1 MKGVLLGTDF
11 LQQGDNVKIL
21 ETNTNI
27 GIFNEGAELLNLTPL
42 FDMLVANSIT
52 DFHFIYTEETSF
64 IPTGDLTHRLAELLE
79 EKCIENNITYT
90 AHTVAK
96 NSITVPAIDDADNKF
111 ILRQSYD
118 TSALIDSTYCADK
131 LEFGKLMSGS
141 SYSIPTYFSSSDDV
155 GMMDDLSSVD
165 YTSTNPNLIEKSRYA
180 VYDRNNF
187 PKISKLTDSTQL
199 DSYKTSLDSNNL
211 IQEFIYDDAN
221 IIDNYYSV
229 LRSLDIIYGTSLD
242 TIHLGGYAH
251 SAMVDMDWTEDD
263 YEGTQLL
270 DKPRNKYL
278 NKGAA
283 HVNLNIYHTDEESKI
298 YMFNGTTSS
307 VEEIQVGDVIKT
319 VTFDYTYPDSDSLE
333 NDASSLKTH
342 YISGSTL
349 EDTLTWVSSSLI
361 SSGSQTTSALM
372 LEFVL
377 ADGTTWFDSPR
388 ASYVIEASGSELK
401 HFEFCDF
408 IIPGDKI
415 LKINP
420 ETSEISTSHIDEI
433 NIVWQENISIYNL
446 DFEPYD
452 YFLVDVG
459 YQNEYAI
466 MHNACNYCGDY
477 FYPCGNYWCDSYCYY
492 CSAGGGGL
500 K

>member
-11 LQQGDNVKIL
+11 LQQGDSVKIL

-27 GIFNEGAELLNLTPL
+27 GIFNDGAELLNLTPL

-52 DFHFIYTEETSF
+52 DFHFIYTEETSY
-64 IPTGDLTHRLAELLE
+64 IPTGDLAHRFSELLQ
-79 EKCIENNITYT
+79 EKCVENNITYT
-90 AHTVAK
+90 THTVAK
-96 NSITVPAIDDADNKF
+96 NSITVPEINDANNNF

-141 SYSIPTYFSSSDDV
+141 QYSIPTYFSSSDEV
-155 GMMDDLSSVD
+155 GMMDELSSVD
-165 YTSTNPNLIEKSRYA
+165 YTSTKPNLIEKSRYA
-180 VYDRNNF
+180 VYDKNNF

-211 IQEFIYDDAN
+211 IQEFIYDESN
-221 IIDNYYSV
+221 LVDNYYSV
-229 LRSLDIIYGTSLD
+229 IRSLDIIYGTSLD

-251 SAMVDMDWTEDD
+251 SAMVDMDWTDDD
-263 YEGTQLL
+263 YDGTQLL

-278 NKGAA
+278 NKGSQN
-283 HVNLNIYHTDEESKI
+283 VNLNIYHVDEESKI

-307 VEEIQVGDVIKT
+307 VEDIQVGDVIKT
-319 VTFDYTYPDSDSLE
+319 VTFDFTYPDATSLE
-333 NDASSLKTH
+333 NDGSLLETH

-377 ADGTTWFDSPR
+377 ADGTTWYDSPR
-388 ASYVIEASGSELK
+388 TAYVIEASGSELK

-408 IIPGDKI
+408 MIPGDKI
-415 LKINP
+415 LKVNP
-420 ETSEISTSHIDEI
+420 ETSEITKTHIDEI
-433 NIVWQENISIYNL
+433 NIIWKENISIYNL

-459 YQNEYAI
+459 YQGDYAI
-466 MHNACNYCGDY
+466 MHNVCTYCGSY